1 MMVPY
6 LLYML
11 IRGLPNDVTFWGC
24 SAGHSPA
31 STVMTM
37 ASLPGIP
44 QRVWSAGQ
52 RQSEKMSYRTQ
63 MFAIVQAL
71 FSWSMEVVK
80 LVCNL
85 NHWIILMAFLLNSL
99 TFLFQDIESGKDI
112 KRRYGQFCHSF
123 VPMKVVK

>member
-44 QRVWSAGQ
+44 QRVWSTGQ

-63 MFAIVQAL
+63 KFAIVQAL